1 MQRVFSYYYNLLVF
15 NKLEVAKS
23 NNNHRLRGKDNH
35 LYEKNKKILPFP
47 AGFFASS
54 LEG

>member
-1 MQRVFSYYYNLLVF
+1 M
-15 NKLEVAKS
+15 S
-23 NNNHRLRGKDNH
+23 NNCHRLRGKDNH
-35 LYEKNKKILPFP
+35 LVLKNKKILPFP

>member
-1 MQRVFSYYYNLLVF
+1 
-15 NKLEVAKS
+15 LEVAIS
-23 NNNHRLRGKDNH
+23 NNKHRLRGKGNH